1 MKSGAKRKF
10 TAREEEEQVDNATA
24 SEGEAFHYSRHPT
37 GAQPDVR
44 SQTKPDLSLK
54 EKQVE
59 QRSSEVSG
67 GRKDKSQ
74 EKPKINT
81 GAMHNGRDVLA
92 PSKLAT
98 IISTHDLY

>member
-24 SEGEAFHYSRHPT
+24 SEGDAFHYNRNPT
-37 GAQPDVR
+37 GAQPDVGC
-44 SQTKPDLSLK
+44 QTKPDLSLK

-59 QRSSEVSG
+59 HKSSEVSG
-67 GRKDKSQ
+67 GTKDKSQ
-74 EKPKINT
+74 EKPKMNT
-81 GAMHNGRDVLA
+81 SAMHNGRDILA